1 MDKKFSTAIAG
12 AVMLVCLN
20 AGAAPA
26 VKAGPADA
34 QFKAIYTQEWKW
46 RLSQKQEDGEDD
58 DDSGVSPS
66 LPRIDLAT
74 QNNRLAYW
82 QGVMKKL
89 DGIKEAAFR
98 AGAHQLPG
106 VQGADCR
113 LHRRPA
119 VPRI

>member
-12 AVMLVCLN
+12 AACWFASTPPLR
-20 AGAAPA
+20 PA

-74 QNNRLAYW
+74 QNNRLPT
-82 QGVMKKL
+82 G
-89 DGIKEAAFR
+89 R
-98 AGAHQLPG
+98 A
-106 VQGADCR
+106 
-113 LHRRPA
+113 
-119 VPRI
+119 

>member
-1 MDKKFSTAIAG
+1 
-12 AVMLVCLN
+12 MLVCLN
-20 AGAAPA
+20 AAAAAPA

-74 QNNRLAYW
+74 QNNRLPT
-82 QGVMKKL
+82 G
-89 DGIKEAAFR
+89 R
-98 AGAHQLPG
+98 A
-106 VQGADCR
+106 
-113 LHRRPA
+113 
-119 VPRI
+119 